1 MNAALLAMALRLG
14 AAVAAPAAAPD
25 DKPRSEE
32 RPGLV
37 EVVMDHIADSRTLDL
52 QLPWGPKYELTFPE
66 WKVPIGG
73 KVLDLSITKH
83 VFWMWVSSALLL
95 LVVLIGTSRRRG
107 QAVPKGPTNNIVETF
122 VLFVRDDIALANM
135 DEHLA
140 HTYTP
145 YLCSIF
151 FFILF
156 CGLVGV
162 LPYAATAT
170 GNIAVTASLAL
181 CTFTLTQYAGMRS
194 QGVVGYWANLV
205 PPGIPWW
212 LYPLMIPVEIL
223 GMFTKPFA
231 LTIRLFANMIAGHV
245 VILFL
250 LGMVFILGTQLV
262 APIGVAFAL
271 GIYLLEL
278 MVIFIQAY
286 VFTILSAVFIGMAAS
301 HAH

>member
-1 MNAALLAMALRLG
+1 MTATLLALALRLPLS
-14 AAVAAPAAAPD
+14 ATVPAESPHA
-25 DKPRSEE
+25 EE
-32 RPGLV
+32 RHGLV
-37 EVVMDHIADSRTLDL
+37 EVVMDHIADSRTIDL
-52 QLPWGPKYELTFPE
+52 QIPFGPKLEYTFPE
-66 WKVPIGG
+66 WKIPIGD
-73 KVLDLSITKH
+73 KFLDIGITKH
-83 VFWMWVSSALLL
+83 VFWMWVSSLVLLA
-95 LVVLIGTSRRRG
+95 VVLLGTSRRKG
-107 QAVPKGPTNNIVETF
+107 EAVPKGPTNNIIETF
-122 VLFVRDDIALANM
+122 VLFVRDDIALSNM

-140 HTYTP
+140 HIYTP
-145 YLCSIF
+145 YLCSVF

-162 LPYAATAT
+162 LPYTATAT

-181 CTFTLTQYAGMRS
+181 CTFVLTQYAGMRA

-271 GIYLLEL
+271 GIYLLEIL
-278 MVIFIQAY
+278 VIFIQAY

-301 HAH
+301 HGH